1 MKNTADRT
9 GMNKGNF
16 QGLTS
21 FKELVGMLNH
31 LGMSEKKI
39 LQDEVDYS
47 FLSFRGGLSI
57 ERIFSCFLCQSY
69 QVHFGPK
76 QSAHPRS
83 LPHPH

>member
-21 FKELVGMLNH
+21 FKGLVGMLNH

-39 LQDEVDYS
+39 LQDVYYS
-47 FLSFRGGLSI
+47 FLSFRSVLSNEGI
-57 ERIFSCFLCQSY
+57 NCFMIFISELS
-69 QVHFGPK
+69 
-76 QSAHPRS
+76 SALKP
-83 LPHPH
+83 